1 MTSLAL
7 LSTVVG
13 TLASVASRR
22 AMLSGRSVGGQ
33 WEVSGR
39 SWKAC
44 GRAIGG
50 RWKVMEGRWKLL
62 APERRPLVALV
73 HVERAEPP
81 RLNERRERRR
91 VEARLVRGVGPPGS
105 RAA

>member
-1 MTSLAL
+1 M
-7 LSTVVG
+7 
-13 TLASVASRR
+13 ASVASRR

-81 RLNERRERRR
+81 RLDERRERRR